1 MPSTFDVVAAAEAT
15 AERTAAAN
23 DGLDAPPARALALL
37 TCMDARVL
45 PHDLLVLAHGDA
57 HVVRNAGGRA
67 SDDAVRSLAV
77 STRLLGVRHVVVLHH
92 SRCGNAGT
100 SAELTAA
107 LADAGLATP
116 PEPLLAGGATPQAV
130 RADVERL
137 VASGMLAPGTTV
149 EGALVDVDTG
159 LVTRLVEPTTTS

>member
-1 MPSTFDVVAAAEAT
+1 MQSPFDVVAAAEAT
-15 AERTAAAN
+15 AGRTAAAN
-23 DGLDAPPARALALL
+23 TGLGAPPARALALL

-45 PHDLLVLAHGDA
+45 PHDLLGLAHGDA

-67 SDDAVRSLAV
+67 SDDALRSLAV

-92 SRCGNAGT
+92 SSCGNAGT
-100 SAELTAA
+100 RGELTAA
-107 LADAGLATP
+107 LADAGLDTP
-116 PEPLLAGGATPQAV
+116 PEPLLAGAATPEAV
-130 RADVERL
+130 RADVGRL
-137 VASGMLAPGTTV
+137 VSSGMLAPGTTV